1 MTAEERIEEMSKS
14 KVGMEQNAGIA
25 YSERAELNKEN
36 KKTVQS
42 ERLAQWK
49 AYAAWI
55 AASEAAGTLSGW
67 LSRDGMEFYKAAVLK
82 PPLSPPSIVFPI
94 AWTVLYGLMGIG
106 AARVYLGAD
115 SRERNRGLWW
125 FWLQL
130 GFNFCW
136 SPVFFNLRW
145 YGFALIWLA
154 VLWGLILRMALEF
167 GKTDRKAAWMQAP
180 YLLWTAFALYL
191 NFGVLLLNGR

>member
-1 MTAEERIEEMSKS
+1 MDRPERGNRTRRS
-14 KVGMEQNAGIA
+14 
-25 YSERAELNKEN
+25 
-36 KKTVQS
+36 
-42 ERLAQWK
+42 
-49 AYAAWI
+49 
-55 AASEAAGTLSGW
+55 
-67 LSRDGMEFYKAAVLK
+67 
-82 PPLSPPSIVFPI
+82 
-94 AWTVLYGLMGIG
+94 
-106 AARVYLGAD
+106 
-115 SRERNRGLWW
+115 RGLRW

>member
-1 MTAEERIEEMSKS
+1 MAAEERIGEMSKS

-67 LSRDGMEFYKAAVLK
+67 LSRSGMEFYKAAVLK

-115 SRERNRGLWW
+115 SRERSRGLR
-125 FWLQL
+125 L
-130 GFNFCW
+130 
-136 SPVFFNLRW
+136 FFNLRW

>member
-1 MTAEERIEEMSKS
+1 M
-14 KVGMEQNAGIA
+14 
-25 YSERAELNKEN
+25 
-36 KKTVQS
+36 
-42 ERLAQWK
+42 
-49 AYAAWI
+49 
-55 AASEAAGTLSGW
+55 SGW

-82 PPLSPPSIVFPI
+82 PPLSPPSVVFPI

-115 SRERNRGLWW
+115 SRERSRGLRL

-136 SPVFFNLRW
+136 SLVFFNLRW

>member
-1 MTAEERIEEMSKS
+1 MSKS

-82 PPLSPPSIVFPI
+82 PPLSPPSIVFHI
-94 AWTVLYGLMGIG
+94 AWTVLYGLMGLG
-106 AARVYLGAD
+106 AARTYLGGD
-115 SRERNRGLWW
+115 SRERSRGLRL

-136 SPVFFNLRW
+136 SLVFFNLRW

>member
-1 MTAEERIEEMSKS
+1 MAAEERIGEMSKS

>member
-1 MTAEERIEEMSKS
+1 MSKS

-115 SRERNRGLWW
+115 SRERSRGLWW

>member
-1 MTAEERIEEMSKS
+1 MSKS

-55 AASEAAGTLSGW
+55 AASEAAGALSDW
-67 LSRDGMEFYKAAVLK
+67 LSRDRMEFYKVAVLR
-82 PPLSPPSIVFPI
+82 PHLSPQSVVFPI

-115 SRERNRGLWW
+115 SRERSRGLRL

>member
-1 MTAEERIEEMSKS
+1 MSKS
-14 KVGMEQNAGIA
+14 KVGVEQNAGIA

>member
-1 MTAEERIEEMSKS
+1 MSKS

>member
-1 MTAEERIEEMSKS
+1 MSKS

-67 LSRDGMEFYKAAVLK
+67 LSEIGMEFYKAAVLK

>member
-1 MTAEERIEEMSKS
+1 MSKS

-115 SRERNRGLWW
+115 SRERKRGLGW

>member
-1 MTAEERIEEMSKS
+1 MAAEERIGEMSKS

-55 AASEAAGTLSGW
+55 AASEAAGALSGW

>member
-1 MTAEERIEEMSKS
+1 MAAEERIGEMSKS
-14 KVGMEQNAGIA
+14 KVWIDQNAGTA
-25 YSERAELNKEN
+25 QGGRVEPNKEN
-36 KKTVQS
+36 KEIVQS
-42 ERLAQWK
+42 ERLAPWK

-55 AASEAAGTLSGW
+55 AASEAAGALSGW
-67 LSRDGMEFYKAAVLK
+67 LSRSGMEFYKAAVLK

-115 SRERNRGLWW
+115 SRERSRGLRL

-191 NFGVLLLNGR
+191 NLGVLLLNGR

>member
-1 MTAEERIEEMSKS
+1 
-14 KVGMEQNAGIA
+14 MEQNAGIA

-115 SRERNRGLWW
+115 SRERSRGLRW

>member
-1 MTAEERIEEMSKS
+1 MSKS

-55 AASEAAGTLSGW
+55 AASEAAGALSGW
-67 LSRDGMEFYKAAVLK
+67 LSRSGMEFYKAAVLK

>member
-1 MTAEERIEEMSKS
+1 MAAEERIGEMSKS
-14 KVGMEQNAGIA
+14 KVGVEQNAGIA

>member
-1 MTAEERIEEMSKS
+1 MSKS
-14 KVGMEQNAGIA
+14 KVGVEQNAGIA

-82 PPLSPPSIVFPI
+82 PPLSPPSIIFPI

>member
-1 MTAEERIEEMSKS
+1 MATLQDITINSVDTSLYLFSQEY
-14 KVGMEQNAGIA
+14 VDLVQYPLEQGQWLSDCAPAGQIPVV
-25 YSERAELNKEN
+25 
-36 KKTVQS
+36 VQH
-42 ERLAQWK
+42 RLAGS
-49 AYAAWI
+49 YRLGE
-55 AASEAAGTLSGW
+55 SYE
-67 LSRDGMEFYKAAVLK
+67 V
-82 PPLSPPSIVFPI
+82 
-94 AWTVLYGLMGIG
+94 TVLYGLMGIG

-115 SRERNRGLWW
+115 SRERSRGLRL

>member
-1 MTAEERIEEMSKS
+1 MAAEERIGEMSKS

-55 AASEAAGTLSGW
+55 AASEAAGALSGW

-115 SRERNRGLWW
+115 SRERSRGLWW

>member
-1 MTAEERIEEMSKS
+1 MAAEERIGEMSKS

-55 AASEAAGTLSGW
+55 AASEAAGALSGW
-67 LSRDGMEFYKAAVLK
+67 LSRSGMEFYKAAVLK

>member
-1 MTAEERIEEMSKS
+1 MSKS

-115 SRERNRGLWW
+115 SRERSRGLWW

-167 GKTDRKAAWMQAP
+167 GKTDRKAVWIQAP

-191 NFGVLLLNGR
+191 NFGILLLNGR

>member
-1 MTAEERIEEMSKS
+1 MSKS

-55 AASEAAGTLSGW
+55 AASEAAGALSGW

>member
-1 MTAEERIEEMSKS
+1 MSKS

-55 AASEAAGTLSGW
+55 AASEAAGALSGW

-115 SRERNRGLWW
+115 SESGAGDCGCFGCSWASISAGVRC
-125 FWLQL
+125 F
-130 GFNFCW
+130 
-136 SPVFFNLRW
+136 
-145 YGFALIWLA
+145 LICA
-154 VLWGLILRMALEF
+154 G
-167 GKTDRKAAWMQAP
+167 
-180 YLLWTAFALYL
+180 TAS
-191 NFGVLLLNGR
+191 R

>member
-1 MTAEERIEEMSKS
+1 MSKS

-115 SRERNRGLWW
+115 SRERSRGLRL

-154 VLWGLILRMALEF
+154 VLWGLILRMA
-167 GKTDRKAAWMQAP
+167 
-180 YLLWTAFALYL
+180 
-191 NFGVLLLNGR
+191 

>member
-1 MTAEERIEEMSKS
+1 MSKS

-55 AASEAAGTLSGW
+55 AASEAAGALSGW
-67 LSRDGMEFYKAAVLK
+67 LSRDGMGFYKAAVLK

-115 SRERNRGLWW
+115 SRERSRGLWW

>member
-1 MTAEERIEEMSKS
+1 MSKS
-14 KVGMEQNAGIA
+14 KVGVEQNAGIA

-106 AARVYLGAD
+106 VARVYLGAD

-145 YGFALIWLA
+145 YGFTLIWLA

-167 GKTDRKAAWMQAP
+167 GKIDRKAAWMQAP

>member
-1 MTAEERIEEMSKS
+1 
-14 KVGMEQNAGIA
+14 MESICGLD
-25 YSERAELNKEN
+25 R
-36 KKTVQS
+36 
-42 ERLAQWK
+42 
-49 AYAAWI
+49 
-55 AASEAAGTLSGW
+55 ASEAAGTLSGW

-115 SRERNRGLWW
+115 SRERSRGLWW

-167 GKTDRKAAWMQAP
+167 GETDRKAAWMQAP

>member
-1 MTAEERIEEMSKS
+1 MSKS

-82 PPLSPPSIVFPI
+82 PPLSPPSVVFPI

>member
-1 MTAEERIEEMSKS
+1 MSKS

-67 LSRDGMEFYKAAVLK
+67 LSRSGMEFYKAAVLK

-115 SRERNRGLWW
+115 SRERSRGLWW

-167 GKTDRKAAWMQAP
+167 GKTDRKAAWIQAP

-191 NFGVLLLNGR
+191 NFDVLLLNGR

>member
-1 MTAEERIEEMSKS
+1 MSKS

-49 AYAAWI
+49 AYAVWI

-82 PPLSPPSIVFPI
+82 PPLSPPSIEYSGAFSITSP
-94 AWTVLYGLMGIG
+94 AIG
-106 AARVYLGAD
+106 NHYSG
-115 SRERNRGLWW
+115 
-125 FWLQL
+125 
-130 GFNFCW
+130 
-136 SPVFFNLRW
+136 
-145 YGFALIWLA
+145 
-154 VLWGLILRMALEF
+154 
-167 GKTDRKAAWMQAP
+167 
-180 YLLWTAFALYL
+180 
-191 NFGVLLLNGR
+191 